1 MIFQLHPGGYYSN
14 WCNQLWWAWWTV
26 WCWGFW
32 LGKRLCQIDEV
43 SSFLSKLLV
52 FCSCV
57 FMNCPHW
64 IWLMMLFIYL
74 YTITC
79 RHIYIY
85 FCLHNCEQ
93 TLWAFYCLPVSLLL
107 SYALLFSLLNY
118 PNMMIVGIDIWCRTI
133 H

>member
-1 MIFQLHPGGYYSN
+1 
-14 WCNQLWWAWWTV
+14 
-26 WCWGFW
+26 
-32 LGKRLCQIDEV
+32 
-43 SSFLSKLLV
+43 
-52 FCSCV
+52 
-57 FMNCPHW
+57 MNCPHW

-79 RHIYIY
+79 RHIYMYIY